1 MRNAARFASSIA
13 LVLASLGLGSCSRD
27 DEWPSGFTV
36 ALTDLQGHVRVIG
49 TLPYT
54 VFAPRVSPDGK
65 QLAFEMEDASAA
77 DNGSAERIWIAPL
90 DQLRKRRA
98 LPQVGRGRNWAPI
111 WTVDGRRLIFVVSGE
126 DGDSLY
132 ARNAD
137 GSGDAERL
145 IEGRSGE
152 SVSPD
157 GREMSFIT
165 LHGDRDYGISMF
177 DLESHAATVIA
188 DARGTEQH
196 SSDISPDGRWIAYSS
211 NETGVHQIWVEPLP
225 PTGKR
230 YRVTRDGGSHPV
242 WANDGRTLYY
252 DWSAMLYR
260 VGFTLEPAQAAGSG
274 TAVSA
279 EPPVEPEPTI
289 GAPAMLPISGFQ
301 QGYRRRQF
309 DLMPDGEHFLLLY
322 PPGALRAER

>member
-1 MRNAARFASSIA
+1 MRKAAGLATTIA
-13 LVLASLGLGSCSRD
+13 LVLACLGTGSCSRD
-27 DEWPSGFTV
+27 DEWPGGFTV
-36 ALTDLQGHVRVIG
+36 ALVDLQGHVRVIG
-49 TLPYT
+49 SLPYT

-65 QLAFEMEDASAA
+65 QLAFEMAAASDAGGV
-77 DNGSAERIWIAPL
+77 NGERIWIAPL
-90 DQLRKRRA
+90 DQLRKRRP
-98 LPQVGRGRNWAPI
+98 LPQVGSGRNWAPI
-111 WTVDGRRLIFVVSGE
+111 WTVDGSRLIFVVSGD

-145 IEGRSGE
+145 VEGRSGE

-165 LHGDRDYGISMF
+165 LAGDRDYGVSML
-177 DLESHAATVIA
+177 DLQSHATKVIA
-188 DARGTEQH
+188 DMRGTEQH
-196 SSDISPDGRWIAYSS
+196 SSTISPDGRWIAYSS

-230 YRVTRDGGSHPV
+230 YRLTRDGGSHPV
-242 WANDGRTLYY
+242 WARDGKSVYY
-252 DWSAMLYR
+252 DWAAMLYR
-260 VGFTLEPAQAAGSG
+260 VAFTI
-274 TAVSA
+274 
-279 EPPVEPEPTI
+279 EPPPPEASETTTESAAPTVPEPTI
-289 GAPAMLPISGFQ
+289 GAPSMLPISGFQ

-322 PPGALRAER
+322 PPGALRPER